1 MGKWRLTKHWEER
14 STFSLNMNPCPEP
27 TAQLIPGPK
36 LLLFPLTWTLS
47 CYWPMTCKHSALP
60 ATAHVGIYFFELV
73 ICCISSIYSMFFY
86 VTMET
91 KFHLCYVINLLV
103 CWWLDRGRKR
113 GMMKCC
119 FQELLTDNPKINISV
134 FFFFFFFFNHQES
147 IFNLQR
153 AHFTKTNIIKNI
165 CWNIKFNQDRWRTV
179 SY

>member
-14 STFSLNMNPCPEP
+14 STFSLNMNPRPEP

-134 FFFFFFFFNHQES
+134 FFFFLTIRKAYS
-147 IFNLQR
+147 ICREHILQKQISLKIY
-153 AHFTKTNIIKNI
+153 AGI
-165 CWNIKFNQDRWRTV
+165 
-179 SY
+179 